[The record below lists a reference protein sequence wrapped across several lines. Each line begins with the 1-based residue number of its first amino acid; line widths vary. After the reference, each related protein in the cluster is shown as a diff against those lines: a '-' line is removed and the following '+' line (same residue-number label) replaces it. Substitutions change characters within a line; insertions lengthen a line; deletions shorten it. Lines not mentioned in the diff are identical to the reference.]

1 MKLLSWIGRQRT
13 RAIAAL
19 VLIAILTP
27 PVGSVLKPYL
37 TEAVVGLLVIAFM
50 RIDIAAF
57 RFHLRHPGLVIAA
70 SLWTTFAIPVLFA
83 LGSHLFDLRYSYPP
97 LFTGLMLHAV
107 ASPMMAAPA
116 FAALMGLDATIVLV
130 TLLLSTALVPLS
142 AAIFAAIFSLDLAL
156 SPIAIGLKL
165 LAILTGSAV
174 AGLFLR
180 KAMGSARIAKFQDE
194 IDGVNIL
201 ILFVFVS
208 AVMGDVGREF
218 IQYPLRM
225 IGLTALAFTV
235 FALLLIATWAVFAVT
250 GMRNALAIGLMT
262 SQRNMGLMIA
272 AAGGVVPELTWLY
285 FAAGQFPIYLSPW
298 LLQPL
303 AGLASRDK
311 ADSQLQ

>member
-1 MKLLSWIGRQRT
+1 MNLLCWIGRQRT

-27 PVGSVLKPYL
+27 PIGSLLKPFL
-37 TEAVVGLLVIAFM
+37 TAAVVGLLVIAFM

-57 RFHLRHPGLVIAA
+57 RSHLRHPGLVIAA
-70 SLWTTFAIPVLFA
+70 SLWTTVVIPMLFA
-83 LGSHLFDLRYSYPP
+83 LGSLLFGVRDASPP

-130 TLLLSTALVPLS
+130 ALVLSTALVPLS
-142 AAIFAAIFSLDLAL
+142 APLFAAFFNLDLAL
-156 SPIAIGLKL
+156 SPTALGLKL
-165 LAILTGSAV
+165 LAILAGSAFT
-174 AGLFLR
+174 GLLLR
-180 KAMGSARIAKFQDE
+180 KVMGSAKVTEFRDE
-194 IDGVNIL
+194 IDGINIL

-208 AVMGDVGREF
+208 AVMGDVGFE
-218 IQYPLRM
+218 ILQHPLRM
-225 IGLTALAFTV
+225 IGLIALAFAV
-235 FALLLIATWAVFAVT
+235 FALLLTVTWAVFAIA
-250 GMRNALAIGLMT
+250 GMGNALAIGLMT

-272 AAGGVVPELTWLY
+272 AAGGVVPELTWFY

-303 AGLASRDK
+303 ARFAGQDK
-311 ADSQLQ
+311 TGR

>member
-19 VLIAILTP
+19 VVIAILTP
-27 PVGSVLKPYL
+27 PIGSVLKPYL

-50 RIDIAAF
+50 RIDTAAF

-70 SLWTTFAIPVLFA
+70 SIWTTFVIPVLFA
-83 LGSHLFDLRYSYPP
+83 LGSLLFDLRHSYPP

-116 FAALMGLDATIVLV
+116 FASLMGLDATIVLV
-130 TLLLSTALVPLS
+130 TLLLSTAMVPLS
-142 AAIFAAIFSLDLAL
+142 APLFAAMFSIDLAL
-156 SPIAIGLKL
+156 SPAALGLKL
-165 LAILTGSAV
+165 LAILAGSAV
-174 AGLFLR
+174 AGLLIR
-180 KAMGSARIAKFQDE
+180 KAMGPERVAGFRDE

-208 AVMGDVGREF
+208 AVMGDVGVEF
-218 IQYPLRM
+218 LQHPLRM
-225 IGLTALAFTV
+225 IGLTALAFVV
-235 FALLLIATWAVFAVT
+235 FALLLTITWAVFAIT
-250 GMRNALAIGLMT
+250 GTGNALAIGLVT
-262 SQRNMGLMIA
+262 SQRNMGLMIV
-272 AAGGVVPELTWLY
+272 AAGGVVPELTWFY

-303 AGLASRDK
+303 AGLVNRVK
-311 ADSQLQ
+311 ADP